1 VKELLSHF
9 SKTLR
14 SELPLSYIY
23 LRMAKGMLA
32 MSEEIS
38 TEAVA
43 DFDVVLAVGQDLG
56 DKDTLA
62 IANF

>member
-1 VKELLSHF
+1 
-9 SKTLR
+9 
-14 SELPLSYIY
+14 
-23 LRMAKGMLA
+23 MAKGMLA